1 MYKVIT
7 GPASIAID
15 VQEAKNHLKVDTNAD
30 DQLIESLI
38 RTATEVVEHDTG
50 RCLLSQTIRE
60 NWDCLPCGR
69 VIELSLSPLSSV
81 THVKYLND
89 GGTLTTFDSANYT
102 VDSDSEPPRIVLNPN
117 TSWPNLGSYPNALQ
131 VTYVAGSSTV
141 ADVPYQAK
149 QAILLQ
155 VAYMYEK
162 REDSMIQD
170 NRVRSSEWLTRKL
183 RVHNI

>member
-7 GPASIAID
+7 GPASIAVD

-38 RTATEVVEHDTG
+38 KTATETVEHDTG

-60 NWDCLPCGR
+60 SWDDLPMGR
-69 VIELSLSPLSSV
+69 VLTLSLSPLSSV
-81 THVKYLND
+81 THLKYLAD
-89 GGTLTTFDSANYT
+89 GGTLTTFESANYT

-117 TSWPNLGSYPNALQ
+117 ASWPSLGSYPNALQ
-131 VTYVAGSSTV
+131 ATYVCGSSTV
-141 ADVPYQAK
+141 ADVPFQAK

-162 REDSMIQD
+162 REDTMTQD